1 MKSLFRFSLREP
13 SGALRD
19 REETNTQKPDDIE
32 VQVSDEAPVDRANRT
47 TASVATVDAAAG
59 LIPAAELPSAT
70 DILENLFRSEGA
82 SGQPRTAADPS
93 GSTAPTREDRR
104 VVEPPDEG
112 RLRELVDQEIAAG
125 LPAVAATPATG
136 ENLAAS
142 TLPAPEDKAS
152 AGPEPAA
159 ELRALSIEW
168 AERALDEAG
177 LEQHGSDASEN
188 AEAQAAPASDRA
200 GRATSVA
207 SDWAFEETLACH
219 KEWVESRGAA
229 GRRADLS
236 GFDLQHADL
245 ISVNL
250 RHADLRDTN
259 LESADL
265 LLADLRDSCLVRTNL
280 NECCLVGA
288 NLEGANLEGATL
300 ESAMGLVAS
309 QIAGANLREASLP
322 EHTSEFPARV
332 AFQRN
337 SQTAAGFFTAMM
349 AVMAVSAL
357 MIWKT
362 RDVQLLGNLSILP
375 FLRSASAAAALPAA
389 QIYLIAP
396 VVLFILYLVFHFHL
410 QALWDTV
417 LQLPGI
423 FPDGRELGQ
432 DAPRIVRG
440 LLRAHFRWMNREAAS
455 TRLIER
461 ALALLLA
468 YWGTPL
474 TLFLFWARYL
484 TLQNL
489 HGTMLHA
496 LLFVVA
502 FGVALYSTIK
512 IGRPP
517 ERWSLETKHQWR
529 WVSKLREINVFG
541 VSVGLGAVL
550 LFLTI
555 GVTKGAPHGRS
566 RAPQFGP
573 DSIRRWAATVFW
585 SAGYDPYADLTEAW
599 LSRPPA
605 QWTGGDQEISS
616 VQGATLIDT
625 SFRYAQ
631 AYGVFL
637 VNAHLWHTDFEGA
650 FLSDADLRGADL
662 GQSTLRYAI
671 LDRARLYHVNLDRSN
686 LDGANL
692 DRADLREAN
701 LSYCSLLGA
710 ILIDAQFQG
719 ASLYGARLSAS
730 SAERANFEKTDLR
743 SAYLDGAR
751 LDHANLTQAYLWS
764 AKMTGATLR
773 GADLASAIFIDAN
786 LQDGDLRGAQF
797 RGTVLSGA
805 NLSGANIDGTDLRGA
820 LGLTAAQICATKS
833 RQGAVLA
840 DSLASEVES
849 ACGGP
854 LLVPPR
860 STPAG
865 TPEVPAPAAKNA
877 RTGKN

>member
-13 SGALRD
+13 SGGLPD
-19 REETNTQKPDDIE
+19 RKETDTSKPEDTE
-32 VQVSDEAPVDRANRT
+32 VQMSGEAPVDRASRT
-47 TASVATVDAAAG
+47 TSSVATVDAAEG

-70 DILENLFRSEGA
+70 DILENLFRSDEA
-82 SGQPRTAADPS
+82 GQPATAVNLD
-93 GSTAPTREDRR
+93 GPTVAARGDRSAGG
-104 VVEPPDEG
+104 PPGEG
-112 RLRELVDQEIAAG
+112 RLRELVEQEIAAG
-125 LPAVAATPATG
+125 LPAVGVNPAADA
-136 ENLAAS
+136 NLAAGS
-142 TLPAPEDKAS
+142 TPPAREDAPSAGTEPAP
-152 AGPEPAA
+152 

-177 LEQHGSDASEN
+177 REQPGADASKN
-188 AEAQAAPASDRA
+188 AEVQAASASDPA

-250 RHADLRDTN
+250 RHADLRDAN

-265 LLADLRDSCLVRTNL
+265 LLADLRDSCLVRANL

-322 EHTSEFPARV
+322 EHTSEFPARL

-337 SQTAAGFFTAMM
+337 SQTAARFFTAMM
-349 AVMAVSAL
+349 AVTAVSAL
-357 MIWKT
+357 MIWRT

-375 FLRSASAAAALPAA
+375 FHSAAAAAALPAA

-410 QALWDTV
+410 QALWDMV

-432 DAPRIVRG
+432 DASRIVRG

-461 ALALLLA
+461 VLALLLA

-502 FGVALYSTIK
+502 FAVALYSTIK
-512 IGRPP
+512 IGRPQ
-517 ERWSLETKHQWR
+517 ERWSLETRHQWQ

-573 DSIRRWAATVFW
+573 DNIRRWAATVFW

-605 QWTGGDQEISS
+605 HWTGADQEISS
-616 VQGATLIDT
+616 VRGATLIDT

-631 AYGVFL
+631 AYGIFL

-751 LDHANLTQAYLWS
+751 LDHANLTQTYLWS

-773 GADLASAIFIDAN
+773 GAQLGSAIFIDAN
-786 LQDGDLRGAQF
+786 LEDGDLRGAQF
-797 RGTVLSGA
+797 PGTVLSGA

-833 RQGAVLA
+833 RQGAMLA
-840 DSLASEVES
+840 ESLAGEVES

-854 LLVPPR
+854 LLVAPH
-860 STPAG
+860 STPAVA
-865 TPEVPAPAAKNA
+865 PEANAPAAKNG

>member
-1 MKSLFRFSLREP
+1 MKSLFRFSPREP
-13 SGALRD
+13 SGSLRE
-19 REETNTQKPDDIE
+19 REEANTLKPGDRPGE
-32 VQVSDEAPVDRANRT
+32 VSSQLPLDRPRNT
-47 TASVATVDAAAG
+47 TTSVQTVDVPEG
-59 LIPAAELPSAT
+59 LIPSSELPSAT
-70 DILENLFRSEGA
+70 DILENLFRAEEV
-82 SGQPRTAADPS
+82 GQKEAVANQKSPIVPAANERQVSRP
-93 GSTAPTREDRR
+93 AEEDR
-104 VVEPPDEG
+104 V
-112 RLRELVDQEIAAG
+112 RELVHEEIGAG
-125 LPAVAATPATG
+125 RIA
-136 ENLAAS
+136 LAAPPPTDAKPTGGTPP
-142 TLPAPEDKAS
+142 TLEAKLS
-152 AGPEPAA
+152 ADAESPA
-159 ELRALSIEW
+159 ELQTLSIEL
-168 AERALDEAG
+168 AERALEQAG
-177 LEQHGSDASEN
+177 SEEN
-188 AEAQAAPASDRA
+188 ISPAVNSAGTQAASASDPASRA
-200 GRATSVA
+200 ISVA
-207 SDWAFEETLACH
+207 SDWGFEETLACH
-219 KEWVESRGAA
+219 REWVESHGTA

-236 GFDLQHADL
+236 GFNLQHADL

-250 RHADLRDTN
+250 RHADLRDAN

-265 LLADLRDSCLVRTNL
+265 LLADLRDSCLVRANL

-300 ESAMGLVAS
+300 DSAMGLVAS

-322 EHTSEFPARV
+322 EHTSEFPARL

-337 SQTAAGFFTAMM
+337 SQMAARFFTAMM
-349 AVMAVSAL
+349 VVMAASGL

-362 RDVQLLGNLSILP
+362 KDLQLLGNLSILP
-375 FLRSASAAAALPAA
+375 FLHSAGAAAALPTA

-474 TLFLFWARYL
+474 TLSLFWARYL

-496 LLFVVA
+496 LLLVVA
-502 FGVALYSTIK
+502 FGVALYSTTK
-512 IGRPP
+512 IGRPL
-517 ERWSLETKHQWR
+517 ERWTLETKHQWK
-529 WVSKLREINVFG
+529 WVSKLREINAFG
-541 VSVGLGAVL
+541 VSLGLAAVL

-555 GVTKGAPHGRS
+555 GVTEGAPHGRS

-573 DSIRRWAATVFW
+573 NNIRRWAATVFW

-599 LSRPPA
+599 LSRAPA
-605 QWTGGDQEISS
+605 HWAGADQDISS
-616 VQGATLIDT
+616 VRGANLIDT

-692 DRADLREAN
+692 NRADLREAN

-710 ILIDAQFQG
+710 ILIDAQLQG
-719 ASLYGARLSAS
+719 ASLYGARLSGS
-730 SAERANFEKTDLR
+730 TAERANFEKTDLR
-743 SAYLDGAR
+743 SAYIDGAR

-764 AKMTGATLR
+764 AKMTAADLR
-773 GADLASAIFIDAN
+773 GAQLASAIFIDAN

-797 RGTVLSGA
+797 VGTVLSGA
-805 NLSGANIDGTDLRGA
+805 NLAGADIDGADLRGA
-820 LGLTAAQICATKS
+820 LGLTAAQVCSTKS

-840 DSLASEVES
+840 ESLAGEVQG

-854 LLVPPR
+854 LLAAPR
-860 STPAG
+860 SAAVA
-865 TPEVPAPAAKNA
+865 TPEAPTPGAKSG
-877 RTGKN
+877 RTGKP